1 MKSGSYVA
9 TRAMFK
15 GVLCVGDQRVPVKLY
30 SAIQDRDIHF
40 RLLHE
45 KDLTPV
51 TQALV
56 NPNNDAVVPFD
67 QTQRG
72 YAAPAGGI
80 VVLQPAE
87 LASLEPQESRDISL
101 TRFVPVGAID
111 AQWYDRPYY
120 LGPDE
125 SDEAYAALT
134 TALER
139 KQVEGVA
146 HWAMRK
152 KAYVGA
158 LRVRAGR
165 LLLISLRHSGE
176 VVPIDSL
183 ALPSGPALDPRELA
197 MAQQLMGMLE
207 EDVDLSAYH
216 DEYRQ
221 RVLDLI
227 ESKKLGKKPKLR
239 VVRTKPRSADLATM
253 LAASLRAQP
262 NKTEEVTGGAP

>member
-1 MKSGSYVA
+1 VA
-9 TRAMFK
+9 ARAMFK

-56 NPNNDAVVPFD
+56 NPNTDAVVPFD

-72 YAAPAGGI
+72 YAVPGGGI

-87 LASLEPQESRDISL
+87 LAALEPQESRDIAL
-101 TRFVPVGAID
+101 TRFVPAGAID

-125 SDEAYAALT
+125 SDEAYSALT
-134 TALER
+134 IALER

-146 HWAMRK
+146 HWVMRK

-165 LLLISLRHSGE
+165 LLLISLRHSGD
-176 VVPIDSL
+176 VVPMDSL

-207 EDVDLSAYH
+207 EDVDLCTYR

-227 ESKKLGKKPKLR
+227 ESKKLGKKPKLK
-239 VVRTKPRSADLATM
+239 VVRTKPRSADLAAM
-253 LAASLRAQP
+253 LAASLRVQP
-262 NKTEEVTGGAP
+262 DRKTEVGTGAPA